1 MENKNSWELDVETV
15 MHPLRRISGNK
26 EKKRRQRCHSAS
38 TTLLNY
44 LMPSYGLKPSLF
56 NILSFAPFDIK

>member
-1 MENKNSWELDVETV
+1 MGNEGSWEMDVETV

-26 EKKRRQRCHSAS
+26 EKTVSATPRRSAS
-38 TTLLNY
+38 TTLNY

>member
-26 EKKRRQRCHSAS
+26 EKTASA
-38 TTLLNY
+38 
-44 LMPSYGLKPSLF
+44 
-56 NILSFAPFDIK
+56 LSFCRHDPPQLFDALIWAQA